1 MAFSNF
7 LSMLQSLISAR
18 HLNGEQLRSEVV
30 QPLVS
35 PSAPAISLRDF
46 SPGLL
51 LLLLLKKK
59 KCSKSKRN
67 KVLATMTSGSSTFII
82 GST

>member
-35 PSAPAISLRDF
+35 PSAPTSDIIV
-46 SPGLL
+46 GLL
-51 LLLLLKKK
+51 
-59 KCSKSKRN
+59 SRTAAAAAEEEQ
-67 KVLATMTSGSSTFII
+67 VLQEQKEQSSGNNDIRI
-82 GST
+82 

>member
-35 PSAPAISLRDF
+35 PSAPTSDIIV
-46 SPGLL
+46 GLL
-51 LLLLLKKK
+51 
-59 KCSKSKRN
+59 SRTAAAAEEEQ
-67 KVLATMTSGSSTFII
+67 VLQEQKEQSSGNNDIRI
-82 GST
+82 

>member
-18 HLNGEQLRSEVV
+18 HPNGEQLQSEVV

-35 PSAPAISLRDF
+35 PSAAAPVAISLWDF

-51 LLLLLKKK
+51 LLLLEEEE
-59 KCSKSKRN
+59 
-67 KVLATMTSGSSTFII
+67 VLQEQKEQSSGNNDIRI
-82 GST
+82 

>member
-35 PSAPAISLRDF
+35 PSAPTSDIIV
-46 SPGLL
+46 GLL
-51 LLLLLKKK
+51 
-59 KCSKSKRN
+59 SRTAAAEEEQ
-67 KVLATMTSGSSTFII
+67 VLQEQKEQSSGNNDIRI
-82 GST
+82 